1 MKEKR
6 IPFSNTYMF
15 GRVMRDEAICQG
27 FIETVLGVR
36 VERITYTNAE
46 QVLEPVPDG
55 KGVRLDLYVESDGG
69 AFDLEMQSYGEK
81 ALGRRFRYYQSAI
94 DARCLDKGD
103 DYDMLPEA
111 YVVFLCTHDPF
122 GLGLPTYRLERECM
136 EDRTC
141 NVACG
146 SHWLALNS
154 SAYGSLPSG
163 RLRHLLE
170 YVEMGTVGTDEL
182 VERIARAVDKANDD
196 AKWVKKVF
204 SVSTVEENAERRVRI
219 AEREARRNALAEG
232 REEGIEQA
240 NLLYSTLIERL
251 FADGRVDDVRRAAGD
266 PAYRNSL
273 MSELGIE

>member
-55 KGVRLDLYVESDGG
+55 KGVRLDLYVEADGG

-122 GLGLPTYRLERECM
+122 GLGLPTYRLERM
-136 EDRTC
+136 HG
-141 NVACG
+141 G
-146 SHWLALNS
+146 SHLQRSLRISLAC
-154 SAYGSLPSG
+154 
-163 RLRHLLE
+163 
-170 YVEMGTVGTDEL
+170 VEL
-182 VERIARAVDKANDD
+182 VCLWFF
-196 AKWVKKVF
+196 AKR
-204 SVSTVEENAERRVRI
+204 STTTPVRI
-219 AEREARRNALAEG
+219 C
-232 REEGIEQA
+232 
-240 NLLYSTLIERL
+240 
-251 FADGRVDDVRRAAGD
+251 
-266 PAYRNSL
+266 
-273 MSELGIE
+273 